1 MIQSNV
7 KGTFPCY
14 APEMDYPERTVP
26 LSEELWDILIT
37 TLTKHIDKLNIFAD
51 KVSVRNLGMNVSR
64 TRFGLPSGRSNAVS
78 KP

>member
-26 LSEELWDILIT
+26 LSEELWDIP
-37 TLTKHIDKLNIFAD
+37 HYHSDK
-51 KVSVRNLGMNVSR
+51 
-64 TRFGLPSGRSNAVS
+64 TH
-78 KP
+78 